1 MRDVLSKE
9 PEKVPQG
16 APLSETIDL
25 GRIERAGVFK
35 LDLKPSDAELDALR
49 DFLGLRKL
57 AKFSFRGTLEFLEN
71 RAVRL
76 EAKLGA
82 SVTQSCVVSL
92 EPVRARIDEDITRVY
107 SKKYVAPQEDRQM
120 HEDEDEN
127 LDRLVDP
134 LDMGLVASE
143 ALAIALPPYPRASD
157 AALEDTQF
165 APPGVAPLSDDDVKP
180 FAGLAAL
187 RAKMDDGS
195 AD

>member
-1 MRDVLSKE
+1 MSKE
-9 PEKVPQG
+9 PENTTQG

-25 GRIERAGVFK
+25 GRIERAGLFK
-35 LDLKPSDAELDALR
+35 LDLKPSEDELEALR
-49 DFLGLRKL
+49 AFLGLRKL
-57 AKFSFRGTLEFLEN
+57 AKFSFRGTLEFTEN

-82 SVTQSCVVSL
+82 SVTQSCVVTL
-92 EPVRARIDEDITRVY
+92 EPVRARVDEVITRVY
-107 SKKYVAPQEDRQM
+107 SKKWVAPAEDRQM

-143 ALAIALPPYPRASD
+143 ALALALPPYPRASD
-157 AALEDTQF
+157 AALEDTSF
-165 APPGVAPLSDDDVKP
+165 APPGVAPLSDEDVKP

-187 RAKMDDGS
+187 KAKMEEGS
-195 AD
+195 KE